1 MKELLI
7 KKHAPAEISESFW
20 PESVLKSLTTAD
32 HNLIVGPPGT
42 GKSSTIQAYLK
53 EHGFS
58 FIYLNGSDNRGLDA
72 VRNTIQTYIDYDTV
86 GGSENRAVLI
96 DEIDG
101 FTPAA
106 FNALRSVMEHAN
118 GVRFFATANNGR
130 VIPAPIKS
138 RFNVTEIDVNNTEFK
153 QKWLLRVQKILELE
167 DVSFN
172 KDDKMALAL
181 KSIYPDFRKACT
193 LLSQAI
199 NDDNVLDTKVLTKLA
214 NNNDVVT
221 DEEATFKWLMGS
233 TPDNIYHTLRS
244 LSSYNEIMQTFAS
257 PFINWLQSKFD
268 AHKWSE
274 VAFRISAAYSQHM
287 LQYQAAPDQLLVTY
301 SYLLTIRGYVLQAS
315 TK

>member
-7 KKHAPAEISESFW
+7 KKHAPTEISESFW

-118 GVRFFATANNGR
+118 GVKFFATENYGR

-167 DVSFN
+167 GVSFN

>member
-7 KKHAPAEISESFW
+7 TKHKPEALTESFW
-20 PESVLKSLTTAD
+20 PDSVLKSLTSTS
-32 HNLIVGPPGT
+32 HNLVIGPPGT

-53 EHGFS
+53 ENGFS
-58 FIYLNGSDNRGLDA
+58 FIYLNGSDARGLDA
-72 VRNTIQTYIDYDTV
+72 VRNTIQTFIDYDTL
-86 GGSENRAVLI
+86 GSSEDRAVLI

-138 RFNVTEIDVNNTEFK
+138 RFNVTEIDVNNNEFK
-153 QKWLLRVQKILELE
+153 QKWILRVQKILEME
-167 DVSFN
+167 DIAFN
-172 KDDKMALAL
+172 KDDKFALAL
-181 KSIYPDFRKACT
+181 KAIYPDFRKACT
-193 LLSQAI
+193 LVSQAI
-199 NDDNVLDTKVLTKLA
+199 TNDNVLDTAVLSQLA
-214 NNNDVVT
+214 NKNDVVT
-221 DEEATFKWLMGS
+221 DEEATFKWLMSS

-257 PFINWLQSKFD
+257 PFINWLQSKYD

-274 VAFRISAAYSQHM
+274 VAFKISSSYSQYM
-287 LQYQAAPDQLLVTY
+287 TQFQTCPDQLLVTY
-301 SYLLTIRGYVLQAS
+301 AYLLTIRSIALNAA

>member
-7 KKHAPAEISESFW
+7 KKHAPVEISESFW

-138 RFNVTEIDVNNTEFK
+138 RFNVTEIDVNNTEVT
-153 QKWLLRVQKILELE
+153 QQWRVGGQQILELE
-167 DVSFN
+167 GVSFN

>member
-7 KKHAPAEISESFW
+7 KKHAPTEISESFW

-167 DVSFN
+167 GVSFN

-287 LQYQAAPDQLLVTY
+287 LQYQAGRDQLLVTY

>member
-1 MKELLI
+1 M
-7 KKHAPAEISESFW
+7 
-20 PESVLKSLTTAD
+20 
-32 HNLIVGPPGT
+32 
-42 GKSSTIQAYLK
+42 
-53 EHGFS
+53 
-58 FIYLNGSDNRGLDA
+58 NGSDNRGLDA

-138 RFNVTEIDVNNTEFK
+138 RFNVTEIDVNNPEFK